1 MAKAPSIPPRW
12 FIRSAWVV
20 HRAMYRVSRGRFGL
34 WRPTPGRWGALR
46 LHTTGRRSG
55 RTRTAILG
63 YFEDEANYVTMA
75 MNGWAAPEPAWWLNL
90 QAQPD
95 AMVDLADGS
104 RRPVRGRAAVGEE
117 RERLW
122 ARWREQGD
130 DVDGYANR
138 RPTVTAVVVLEPDP
152 RPLE

>member
-1 MAKAPSIPPRW
+1 
-12 FIRSAWVV
+12 
-20 HRAMYRVSRGRFGL
+20 MYRLSRGRFGL

-55 RTRTAILG
+55 RSRTAILG
-63 YFEDEANYVTMA
+63 YFEDGPNYVTLA
-75 MNGWAAPEPAWWLNL
+75 MNGWAAPEPGWWLNL
-90 QAQPD
+90 QAHPD
-95 AMVDLADGS
+95 ATVDLADGL

-130 DVDGYANR
+130 DVDGYASR
-138 RPTVTAVVVLEPDP
+138 RATATAVVVLEPT
-152 RPLE
+152 PLN